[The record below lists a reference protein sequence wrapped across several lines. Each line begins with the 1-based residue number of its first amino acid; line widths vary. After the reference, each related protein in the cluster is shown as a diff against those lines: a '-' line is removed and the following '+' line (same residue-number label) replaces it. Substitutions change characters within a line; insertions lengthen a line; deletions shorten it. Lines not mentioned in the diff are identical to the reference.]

1 MAKMKSTIKHEVY
14 DEDYDYK
21 KVDKEV
27 EHIVKTQQSYINNI
41 DSLLGELNP
50 GELNYGK

>member
-27 EHIVKTQQSYINNI
+27 EKIVETQQSYISNINELLNN
-41 DSLLGELNP
+41 E
-50 GELNYGK
+50 

>member
-27 EHIVKTQQSYINNI
+27 EKIVETQQSYISNINDLLNN
-41 DSLLGELNP
+41 E
-50 GELNYGK
+50 